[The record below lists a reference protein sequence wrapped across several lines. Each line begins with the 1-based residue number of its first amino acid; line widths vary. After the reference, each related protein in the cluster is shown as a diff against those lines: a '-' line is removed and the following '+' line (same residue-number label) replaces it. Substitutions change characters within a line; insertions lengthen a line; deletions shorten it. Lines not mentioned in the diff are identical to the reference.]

1 MNKLLVSVIAGFLL
15 SGASVV
21 GAQTKVSFPSLAT
34 GEPAGL
40 NAYMH
45 TPEGPGPFPA
55 VVLAHGCDGISILEP
70 NWAKFL
76 VARGYVVLIVDSFT
90 TRSISSICT
99 GQQKLSLA
107 DRAGDAL
114 GALKYLQSLANVD
127 KHRIGIMG
135 FSHGGMTVLK
145 TISETTTFPLGAA
158 PRFAAATAMYP
169 DCLSSEVDTTVPLL
183 IQSGERDDWTT
194 AAPCQL
200 KTALRKSEGYQVD
213 IKVYEGALHAFDK
226 PDVQYYYGAQFLNM
240 NKPKF
245 CCGATVGYSH
255 AAHQKAEQATEAF
268 FAEHL
273 KAADAVSKPPWSPR
287 PEPTR
292 DEVLKLVQAAKAYA
306 AANGKDK
313 LIQLIDSQ
321 DAQFRKRRQYLVLL
335 DSDGICIADGLL
347 PIAGKSMDFAKFR
360 DSQNRPYIDAIKS
373 ALERSPSWGSLSRG
387 LTGGDIYAERMIDG
401 GIIVGTLLK

>member
-1 MNKLLVSVIAGFLL
+1 MKPSLASIVAGIVL

-21 GAQTKVSFPSLAT
+21 GAQTKVSVPSLANGVPT
-34 GEPAGL
+34 VL

-55 VVLAHGCDGISILEP
+55 VVLAHGCDGTSIREP

-76 VARGYVVLIVDSFT
+76 VARGYVALIVDSFT

-99 GQQKLSLA
+99 GQQSLSLA

-114 GALKYLQSLANVD
+114 GALKYLQSLGNVD

-135 FSHGGMTVLK
+135 FSHGAMTVLK
-145 TISETTTFPLGAA
+145 TVSETTSVPSEVT
-158 PRFAAATAMYP
+158 PRFAAATALYP
-169 DCLSSEVDTTVPLL
+169 DCLTSEVDTTVPLL
-183 IQSGERDDWTT
+183 IQSGERDDWTA
-194 AAPCQL
+194 AAPCQM
-200 KTALRKSEGYQVD
+200 KTTLRKSEGYPVD

-255 AAHQKAEQATEAF
+255 SAHQKAEQATEAF
-268 FAEHL
+268 FEEHL
-273 KAADAVSKPPWSPR
+273 KAADVVSRPPQSPK

-335 DSDGICIADGLL
+335 DSEGICIADGLL
-347 PIAGKSMDFAKFR
+347 PVAGKSMDFAKFR
-360 DSQNRPYIDAIKS
+360 DPQKRPYIDAIKS
-373 ALERSPSWGSLSRG
+373 ALEKSPSWGSLSRG